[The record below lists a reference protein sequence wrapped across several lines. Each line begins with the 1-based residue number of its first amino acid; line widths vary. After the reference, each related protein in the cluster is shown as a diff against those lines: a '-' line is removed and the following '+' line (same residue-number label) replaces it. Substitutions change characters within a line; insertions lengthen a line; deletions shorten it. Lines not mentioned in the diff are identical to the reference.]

1 MVERPRPGV
10 KYTAAQFDEMRR
22 AYPDLVIPGHVL
34 RIDAEGTFSIVPWQ
48 EAAYG
53 GSYDPQRPEEDLP
66 LKTYALGWDEDP
78 FPVDPI
84 RKRTPQERTNSM
96 MTRLVG
102 DWRKTGGIPG
112 LSEEKVRELVGR
124 SWKRG
129 NPLSAAEVRR
139 AAASLLQDAE
149 AKYEASERKKVVRTS
164 PTD

>member
-22 AYPDLVIPGHVL
+22 AYPNLVIPGHVL

-48 EAAYG
+48 KAAYG

-66 LKTYALGWDEDP
+66 LKTYTLGWDEDP

-84 RKRTPQERTNSM
+84 RKRSPQERMDSM

-112 LSEEKVRELVGR
+112 LSEEKIRELVGR

-129 NPLSAAEVRR
+129 NPLTAAQVRT
-139 AAASLLQDAE
+139 AVATLLQNAE
-149 AKYEASERKKVVRTS
+149 TKYEASERRKVVRTAPS
-164 PTD
+164 D